1 MRNCNSISRRPGLTV
16 FAVLGHLP
24 KCGTNTVRVTSLC
37 PTRDS
42 YIHRMFFRMDSSL
55 IYPMGVRS
63 SRRTKMRV
71 FIADDSRVI
80 VERLADLL
88 KEVSGVQLV
97 GNAADVP
104 GAIRLIPK
112 TNPDVVILD
121 LQMPGGTGLDV
132 LRSIRQSHSGTWIL
146 ICTNYPYPQ
155 YRDECIAAGADY
167 FLDKSSEFEKIPEI
181 LRGLSKRPTGVTPVA
196 R

>member
-1 MRNCNSISRRPGLTV
+1 MWDERRPGHFTLSYTRFLYSPDV
-16 FAVLGHLP
+16 FHNEFV
-24 KCGTNTVRVTSLC
+24 
-37 PTRDS
+37 
-42 YIHRMFFRMDSSL
+42 I
-55 IYPMGVRS
+55 IYDMGERS
-63 SRRTKMRV
+63 SRRRKMRV

-88 KEVSGVQLV
+88 KEVSGLQLV
-97 GNAADVP
+97 GKASDVP
-104 GAIRLIPK
+104 GAIRSIPK
-112 TNPDVVILD
+112 ANPDVVILD

-132 LRSIRQSHSGTWIL
+132 LRSIRQRHSGTWIL

-167 FLDKSSEFEKIPEI
+167 FLDKSAEFERIPEI
-181 LRGLSKRPTGVTPVA
+181 LRGLSKRSASATPVA